1 MTLALVS
8 SGRSLSDASAET
20 KLLLPGIAAGVDLSR
35 PLPLPPSRAAFSNAV
50 VRTVMTFLASFD
62 LTVAMALPA

>member
-20 KLLLPGIAAGVDLSR
+20 KLLLPMSPSAPTCSTE
-35 PLPLPPSRAAFSNAV
+35 PEPPSAAAFSNAV
-50 VRTVMTFLASFD
+50 VRTVMTFLASLVF
-62 LTVAMALPA
+62 TVAMALPA